1 MSFLGEGSTVVSI
14 HTIAIKVIDL
24 TPQIL
29 AAAIM
34 AMLMLEKRG
43 LSLGEGLNDN
53 DLGLFYPAV
62 LLNYDLFHFIV
73 YSPQKIKFKLQKNNK
88 YSFTS

>member
-1 MSFLGEGSTVVSI
+1 MIYSLLAPNSELGEGSTVVSI

-62 LLNYDLFHFIV
+62 LLNYDLFNFIV
-73 YSPQKIKFKLQKNNK
+73 YGSQKIVIFQV
-88 YSFTS
+88 